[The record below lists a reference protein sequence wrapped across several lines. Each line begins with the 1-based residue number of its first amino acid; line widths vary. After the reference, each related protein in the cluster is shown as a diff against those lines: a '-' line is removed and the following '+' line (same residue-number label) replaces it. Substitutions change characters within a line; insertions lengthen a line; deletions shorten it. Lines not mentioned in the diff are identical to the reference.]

1 MGSVNKLFILGLY
14 LCLTLILGVMS
25 SCPSGFTNLSNGT
38 CTDVDVCRED
48 KYCPN
53 NAFCFNTIGS
63 VFCQCEP
70 GFRSS
75 SGKINLTF
83 TETCE
88 EINEC
93 RENKTICGPNATC
106 SNTIGSYNCTCN
118 KGYKS
123 STGED
128 KFNTNLDVTCED
140 INECRENTM
149 ICGPN
154 ATCSNTI
161 GSYNCTCIK
170 GYKTSSGEDKFN
182 TNQKFTCD
190 DINECRE
197 NTMICG
203 PNATCSNTIGSYNCT
218 CIKGYKTSSG
228 EDKFNTNQK
237 FTCDDIDECKMIP
250 PVCGPQTNCNNT
262 PGSYSCIPF
271 CGPGLINYGNGSSQC
286 KKLNCNSLFKNEAG
300 QEKLPSGLKKVVN
313 DLNDSCLM
321 ISDQSYPDG
330 NTYLMRF
337 LGIVDDLL
345 LGGVLDRK
353 SVSSFLHTTEQAMM
367 LIAPLMKESQTWI
380 NVSTLGVDFLVSRG
394 SDPPT
399 GSISLSSEY
408 AVLDTH
414 WETVASQDN
423 QGFAAAALVTY
434 YDLESSVNSSF
445 DAVFRE
451 TGEKDRTSFQINS
464 KVVTVS
470 VSNEHTEKLEK
481 SVHITF
487 SNLKKA
493 EYKTCV
499 YWNKGEWSTQGCVA
513 KHFND
518 THTVCE
524 CDHLSSFAVLMSL
537 YDLKDSFELQMIT
550 WVGLSLS
557 LLCLLLCIVTF
568 YWCRSIQGTRNTIHL
583 HLCISLFIAD
593 LVFLAGISRTQNK
606 GGCALVA
613 GLLHFFFLASFCWMC
628 LEGIQLYRMVVL
640 VFHTTLHRLH
650 MLAFG
655 YGIPLV
661 IVVISAISY
670 PGGYGTDRHCWLALD
685 RGLIWSFFGPVCVII
700 MINAFFF
707 MITVWKLALKF
718 SSLNPDL
725 SNLKKIKKFTI
736 TAVAQLCILGSM
748 WIFGCFQFEENT
760 IVMSYLFT
768 ILNSIQ
774 GVLIFVMHCLLSKPV
789 RDEYRKFLPPVCRT
803 EKKPKYSEFSSS
815 TNNSANS
822 QSLKNSRNTGES
834 QM

>member
-1 MGSVNKLFILGLY
+1 IVTVWFFFFLGLY

-38 CTDVDVCRED
+38 CT
-48 KYCPN
+48 
-53 NAFCFNTIGS
+53 
-63 VFCQCEP
+63 
-70 GFRSS
+70 
-75 SGKINLTF
+75 
-83 TETCE
+83 

-118 KGYKS
+118 KGYKAS
-123 STGED
+123 PGED

-140 INECRENTM
+140 INECQKNKT

-154 ATCSNTI
+154 AKCSNTI
-161 GSYNCTCIK
+161 GSYNCTCNK
-170 GYKTSSGEDKFN
+170 GYKNNRMTRRYVD
-182 TNQKFTCD
+182 
-190 DINECRE
+190 EC
-197 NTMICG
+197 TQGLICG
-203 PNATCSNTIGSYNCT
+203 SNANCSNSAGSYWCVCHPGFSQSENSTGNC
-218 CIKGYKTSSG
+218 S
-228 EDKFNTNQK
+228 
-237 FTCDDIDECKMIP
+237 DIDECKMIP

-487 SNLKKA
+487 SNLKILQQKA